1 MPVFTIETT
10 YHLPVFRQRTID
22 APSVEDACRQAIE
35 DDDWDN
41 ARRDYE
47 SAGETFVTGV
57 WLGAEAAYRG
67 TPTPVPSQFDETM
80 RRRADHFDELV
91 AVLRQPARK
100 MGLSTVEFERWL
112 PRARAA
118 VARADLIL
126 ADQPDPLSP
135 PATETPSE
143 SAEDQRG
150 SV

>member
-22 APSVEDACRQAIE
+22 APSVEEACRQAIE

-57 WLGAEAAYRG
+57 WQGAEAAYRG
-67 TPTPVPSQFDETM
+67 IAAPVPSQFDETTQ
-80 RRRADHFDELV
+80 RKADHFDALL
-91 AVLRQPARK
+91 AMLRQPARK
-100 MGLSTVEFERWL
+100 MGLSIVEFERWL
-112 PRARAA
+112 PHAQAA
-118 VARADLIL
+118 VTKADAIL

-135 PATETPSE
+135 PAAGVPSGE
-143 SAEDQRG
+143 PECQTGSA
-150 SV
+150 